1 MSQLKKRPAQEAS
14 NSLTARCSADM
25 VATSIPPFLHRNS
38 SIVARAAI
46 QEIEHALW
54 VQAREIPH
62 WKEMDI
68 QKPVKSKK
76 AVEILYHSGLSQQTQ
91 LPTYDKAHGA
101 YIL

>member
-1 MSQLKKRPAQEAS
+1 
-14 NSLTARCSADM
+14 M

-54 VQAREIPH
+54 VQARQNPH
-62 WKEMDI
+62 WEEMDI
-68 QKPVKSKK
+68 QKPVKQKK
-76 AVEILYHSGLSQQTQ
+76 TVEILYHSGFSQQTQ
-91 LPTYDKAHGA
+91 LPTHDKVNGA